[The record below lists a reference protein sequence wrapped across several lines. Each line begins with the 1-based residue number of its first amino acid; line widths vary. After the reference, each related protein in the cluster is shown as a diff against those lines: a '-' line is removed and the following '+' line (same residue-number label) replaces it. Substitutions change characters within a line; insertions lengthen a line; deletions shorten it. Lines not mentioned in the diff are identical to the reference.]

1 MKVVTRQ
8 FTAPQSDTLLR
19 ILAHRPRN
27 QDELL
32 LHSGGPVTDL
42 SGHSMLPALDSLRF
56 LFFEP
61 WGVEHSEGS
70 ALAGEV
76 ILGSPPPLVMI
87 RQRMVDG
94 RWISEEETRP
104 ASLDEA
110 LSEISEHEVNVQHS
124 GAYSTPVTPGGFAGL
139 LGYDLGRWSNS
150 VRLAHTPAP
159 GTLLGVLW
167 RCDAW
172 WVEERESGEL
182 RLIAL
187 EGHDWLDDELPEFAP
202 VEIPGRPESRVPES
216 ESDSE
221 HARKVEQIR
230 DSIRGGHLYQVNY
243 GRRWQSEMHGQPW
256 DAFLRMTR
264 SNPAPFASWMNVADH
279 GWAVAS
285 ASPERLLRLDSGL
298 ISTRPIKGTR
308 ARGANDAADLALRT
322 ELATS
327 PKEMAEHLMLVDLE
341 RHDLSAVC
349 EPGSVHWTDCRIEAL
364 ANVQHLVSGVE
375 GQLSSSTSAGEAL
388 SALFPGGSI
397 TGCPKVVTMSAID
410 ELEQAPRSAW
420 TGSIGHLN
428 QSAGQADWNILIRTM
443 EARSGPDNWH
453 ATVQAGGGV
462 VIDSNPADEVEE
474 ARWKAAAVTEATWG
488 FRTGFSSGELPER
501 EVGIL
506 PMPEV
511 EGVLGRI
518 RPSEFKPEQET
529 NQAHV
534 LLVDNL
540 DSFTNNIAESLH
552 RLGAKVTI
560 VEGRPAQDT
569 DPEAAVDDWLTTY
582 RPTHI
587 ILGPGPSRPE
597 ASPRSMELARRALAE
612 RLNRVNPSE
621 GDNPESPIPLL
632 GWCLGH
638 QALGRA
644 AGWNLIESPLGAVHG
659 APSKIRHDG
668 SALYQNTPED
678 AVLMRYNSLVLEQPE
693 STKIENESQLKVNAW
708 DASGSLVMGI
718 THTSLPIDGVQ
729 FHPESVGSPDGQG
742 LLRLFLATQA
752 IPRTSG
758 SATSKNEQAEQPQ
771 R

>member
-1 MKVVTRQ
+1 
-8 FTAPQSDTLLR
+8 
-19 ILAHRPRN
+19 
-27 QDELL
+27 
-32 LHSGGPVTDL
+32 
-42 SGHSMLPALDSLRF
+42 
-56 LFFEP
+56 
-61 WGVEHSEGS
+61 
-70 ALAGEV
+70 
-76 ILGSPPPLVMI
+76 MI

-110 LSEISEHEVNVQHS
+110 LSEISKHEVNVQS
-124 GAYSTPVTPGGFAGL
+124 SEVYSTPVTPGGFAGL

-375 GQLSSSTSAGEAL
+375 GQLSSSTSVGEAL

-410 ELEQAPRSAW
+410 ELEQSPRSAW
-420 TGSIGHLN
+420 TGSIGHFN

-518 RPSEFKPEQET
+518 RPSEFQPEQET

-621 GDNPESPIPLL
+621 GENPDSPIPLL

-659 APSKIRHDG
+659 EPSIIRHDG

-678 AVLMRYNSLVLEQPE
+678 AVLMRYNSLVLEQPD
-693 STKIENESQLKVNAW
+693 STKTENESKLKVNAW

-742 LLRLFLATQA
+742 LLRSFLKTQA

>member
-1 MKVVTRQ
+1 
-8 FTAPQSDTLLR
+8 
-19 ILAHRPRN
+19 
-27 QDELL
+27 
-32 LHSGGPVTDL
+32 
-42 SGHSMLPALDSLRF
+42 
-56 LFFEP
+56 
-61 WGVEHSEGS
+61 
-70 ALAGEV
+70 
-76 ILGSPPPLVMI
+76 MI

-110 LSEISEHEVNVQHS
+110 LSEISKHEVNVQS
-124 GAYSTPVTPGGFAGL
+124 SEVYSTPVTPGGFAGL

-187 EGHDWLDDELPEFAP
+187 EGHDWLDDELPEFSP

-375 GQLSSSTSAGEAL
+375 GQLSSSTSVGEAL

-410 ELEQAPRSAW
+410 ELEQSPRSAW
-420 TGSIGHLN
+420 TGSIGHFN

-518 RPSEFKPEQET
+518 RPSEFQPEQET

-621 GDNPESPIPLL
+621 GENPDSPIPLL

-659 APSKIRHDG
+659 EPSIIRHDG

-678 AVLMRYNSLVLEQPE
+678 AVLMRYNSLVLEQPD
-693 STKIENESQLKVNAW
+693 STKTENESKLKVNAW

-742 LLRLFLATQA
+742 LLRSFLKTQA

>member
-1 MKVVTRQ
+1 
-8 FTAPQSDTLLR
+8 
-19 ILAHRPRN
+19 
-27 QDELL
+27 
-32 LHSGGPVTDL
+32 
-42 SGHSMLPALDSLRF
+42 
-56 LFFEP
+56 
-61 WGVEHSEGS
+61 
-70 ALAGEV
+70 
-76 ILGSPPPLVMI
+76 
-87 RQRMVDG
+87 
-94 RWISEEETRP
+94 
-104 ASLDEA
+104 
-110 LSEISEHEVNVQHS
+110 
-124 GAYSTPVTPGGFAGL
+124 
-139 LGYDLGRWSNS
+139 
-150 VRLAHTPAP
+150 
-159 GTLLGVLW
+159 
-167 RCDAW
+167 
-172 WVEERESGEL
+172 
-182 RLIAL
+182 
-187 EGHDWLDDELPEFAP
+187 
-202 VEIPGRPESRVPES
+202 
-216 ESDSE
+216 
-221 HARKVEQIR
+221 
-230 DSIRGGHLYQVNY
+230 
-243 GRRWQSEMHGQPW
+243 
-256 DAFLRMTR
+256 
-264 SNPAPFASWMNVADH
+264 
-279 GWAVAS
+279 
-285 ASPERLLRLDSGL
+285 
-298 ISTRPIKGTR
+298 
-308 ARGANDAADLALRT
+308 
-322 ELATS
+322 
-327 PKEMAEHLMLVDLE
+327 
-341 RHDLSAVC
+341 
-349 EPGSVHWTDCRIEAL
+349 
-364 ANVQHLVSGVE
+364 
-375 GQLSSSTSAGEAL
+375 
-388 SALFPGGSI
+388 
-397 TGCPKVVTMSAID
+397 MSAID
-410 ELEQAPRSAW
+410 ELEQSPRSAW
-420 TGSIGHLN
+420 TGSIGHFN

-518 RPSEFKPEQET
+518 RPSEFQPEQET

-621 GDNPESPIPLL
+621 GENPDSPIPLL

-659 APSKIRHDG
+659 EPSIIRHDG

-678 AVLMRYNSLVLEQPE
+678 AVLMRYNSLVLEQPD
-693 STKIENESQLKVNAW
+693 STKTENESKLKVNAW

-742 LLRLFLATQA
+742 LLRSFLKTQA

>member
-1 MKVVTRQ
+1 
-8 FTAPQSDTLLR
+8 
-19 ILAHRPRN
+19 
-27 QDELL
+27 
-32 LHSGGPVTDL
+32 
-42 SGHSMLPALDSLRF
+42 
-56 LFFEP
+56 
-61 WGVEHSEGS
+61 
-70 ALAGEV
+70 
-76 ILGSPPPLVMI
+76 MI

-110 LSEISEHEVNVQHS
+110 LSEISKHEVNVQS
-124 GAYSTPVTPGGFAGL
+124 SEVYSTPVTPGGFAGL

-375 GQLSSSTSAGEAL
+375 GQLSSSTSVGEAL

-410 ELEQAPRSAW
+410 ELEQSPRSAW
-420 TGSIGHLN
+420 TGSIGHFN

-518 RPSEFKPEQET
+518 RPSEFQPEQET

-621 GDNPESPIPLL
+621 GENPDSPIPLL

-659 APSKIRHDG
+659 EPSIIRHDG

-678 AVLMRYNSLVLEQPE
+678 AVLMRYNSLVLEQPD
-693 STKIENESQLKVNAW
+693 STKTENESKLKVNAW

-742 LLRLFLATQA
+742 LLRSFLTTQA

>member
-1 MKVVTRQ
+1 
-8 FTAPQSDTLLR
+8 
-19 ILAHRPRN
+19 
-27 QDELL
+27 
-32 LHSGGPVTDL
+32 
-42 SGHSMLPALDSLRF
+42 MLPALDSLRF

-61 WGVEHSEGS
+61 WGVEHSDGS

-76 ILGSPPPLVMI
+76 ILGSPPSLVMI

-110 LSEISEHEVNVQHS
+110 LSEISEHEVNVQS
-124 GAYSTPVTPGGFAGL
+124 SEFYSTPVTPGGFAGL

-216 ESDSE
+216 ETDSE

-375 GQLSSSTSAGEAL
+375 GQLSSSTSVGEAL

-410 ELEQAPRSAW
+410 ELEQSPRSAW
-420 TGSIGHLN
+420 TGSIGHFN

-518 RPSEFKPEQET
+518 RPSEFKLEQET

-621 GDNPESPIPLL
+621 GENPDSPIPLL

-644 AGWNLIESPLGAVHG
+644 AGWDLIESPLGAVHG
-659 APSKIRHDG
+659 EPSIIRHDG

-678 AVLMRYNSLVLEQPE
+678 AVLMRYNSLVLEQPD
-693 STKIENESQLKVNAW
+693 STKTENESKLKVNAW

-718 THTSLPIDGVQ
+718 THPSLPIDGVQ

-742 LLRLFLATQA
+742 LLRSFLTTQA

>member
-1 MKVVTRQ
+1 
-8 FTAPQSDTLLR
+8 
-19 ILAHRPRN
+19 
-27 QDELL
+27 
-32 LHSGGPVTDL
+32 
-42 SGHSMLPALDSLRF
+42 MLPALDSLRF
-56 LFFEP
+56 LFLEP
-61 WGVEHSEGS
+61 WGVEHSDGS

-110 LSEISEHEVNVQHS
+110 LSEISKHEVNVQS
-124 GAYSTPVTPGGFAGL
+124 SEVYSTPVTPGGFAGL

-202 VEIPGRPESRVPES
+202 VEIPGRPEARVPES

-221 HARKVEQIR
+221 HALKVEQIR

-375 GQLSSSTSAGEAL
+375 GQLSSSTSVGEAL

-410 ELEQAPRSAW
+410 ELEQSPRSAW
-420 TGSIGHLN
+420 TGSIL
-428 QSAGQADWNILIRTM
+428 SLI
-443 EARSGPDNWH
+443 
-453 ATVQAGGGV
+453 
-462 VIDSNPADEVEE
+462 
-474 ARWKAAAVTEATWG
+474 
-488 FRTGFSSGELPER
+488 
-501 EVGIL
+501 
-506 PMPEV
+506 
-511 EGVLGRI
+511 
-518 RPSEFKPEQET
+518 
-529 NQAHV
+529 
-534 LLVDNL
+534 
-540 DSFTNNIAESLH
+540 
-552 RLGAKVTI
+552 
-560 VEGRPAQDT
+560 
-569 DPEAAVDDWLTTY
+569 
-582 RPTHI
+582 HI
-587 ILGPGPSRPE
+587 
-597 ASPRSMELARRALAE
+597 
-612 RLNRVNPSE
+612 
-621 GDNPESPIPLL
+621 
-632 GWCLGH
+632 
-638 QALGRA
+638 
-644 AGWNLIESPLGAVHG
+644 
-659 APSKIRHDG
+659 
-668 SALYQNTPED
+668 
-678 AVLMRYNSLVLEQPE
+678 
-693 STKIENESQLKVNAW
+693 
-708 DASGSLVMGI
+708 
-718 THTSLPIDGVQ
+718 
-729 FHPESVGSPDGQG
+729 
-742 LLRLFLATQA
+742 
-752 IPRTSG
+752 
-758 SATSKNEQAEQPQ
+758 
-771 R
+771 

>member
-1 MKVVTRQ
+1 
-8 FTAPQSDTLLR
+8 
-19 ILAHRPRN
+19 
-27 QDELL
+27 
-32 LHSGGPVTDL
+32 
-42 SGHSMLPALDSLRF
+42 MLPALDSLRF

-61 WGVEHSEGS
+61 WGVEHSDGS

-76 ILGSPPPLVMI
+76 ILGAPSPLVLV
-87 RQRMVDG
+87 RQRMVNG

-110 LSEISEHEVNVQHS
+110 LSIISEHEVIVQES
-124 GAYSTPVTPGGFAGL
+124 EASSIPVTPGGFAGL

-150 VRLAHTPAP
+150 VRLTHTPDP

-172 WVEERESGEL
+172 WVDERESGQL

-187 EGHDWLDDELPEFAP
+187 EGHDWLNEELPVLDP

-221 HARKVEQIR
+221 HARKVEKIR

-285 ASPERLLRLDSGL
+285 ASPERLLRLDSG
-298 ISTRPIKGTR
+298 IVSTRPIKGTR
-308 ARGANDAADLALRT
+308 ARGASDETDLALRT

-341 RHDLSAVC
+341 RHDLSSVC
-349 EPGSVHWTDCRIEAL
+349 EAGSVHWTDCRIEAL

-375 GQLSSSTSAGEAL
+375 GQLSSAASAGEAL

-397 TGCPKVVTMSAID
+397 TGCPKVVTMAAID

-443 EARSGPDNWH
+443 EARSGPDNWY

-462 VIDSNPADEVEE
+462 VIDSSPAAEVEE

-488 FRTGFSSGELPER
+488 FRTGFSSEELPER

-518 RPSEFKPEQET
+518 RPSELEPEPKT

-560 VEGRPAQDT
+560 VEGRPAKDT
-569 DPEAAVDDWLTTY
+569 DPEATVDDWLTTH

-597 ASPRSMELARRALAE
+597 ASPRSMELAHRALDA
-612 RLNRVNPSE
+612 RLNPN
-621 GDNPESPIPLL
+621 SPIPLL

-659 APSKIRHDG
+659 VPSKIRHDG
-668 SALYQNTPED
+668 SALYHNTPED
-678 AVLMRYNSLVLEQPE
+678 AVLMRYNSLVLEQPD
-693 STKIENESQLKVNAW
+693 SSKTENKSQLKVNAW

-718 THTSLPIDGVQ
+718 THPSLPIDGVQ

-742 LLRLFLATQA
+742 LLESFLKTQA
-752 IPRTSG
+752 TLRTSG
-758 SATSKNEQAEQPQ
+758 GATSKHEQAEQPQ

>member
-1 MKVVTRQ
+1 
-8 FTAPQSDTLLR
+8 
-19 ILAHRPRN
+19 
-27 QDELL
+27 
-32 LHSGGPVTDL
+32 
-42 SGHSMLPALDSLRF
+42 
-56 LFFEP
+56 
-61 WGVEHSEGS
+61 
-70 ALAGEV
+70 
-76 ILGSPPPLVMI
+76 MI

-110 LSEISEHEVNVQHS
+110 LSEISRHEVNVQS
-124 GAYSTPVTPGGFAGL
+124 SEVYSTPVTPGGFAGL

-243 GRRWQSEMHGQPW
+243 GRRWQSEMHGHPW

-375 GQLSSSTSAGEAL
+375 GQLSSSTSVGEAL

-410 ELEQAPRSAW
+410 ELEQSPRSAW
-420 TGSIGHLN
+420 TGSIGHFN

-501 EVGIL
+501 EVGVL

-518 RPSEFKPEQET
+518 RPSEFQPEQKT

-621 GDNPESPIPLL
+621 GENPDSPIPLL

-659 APSKIRHDG
+659 EPSIIRHDG

-678 AVLMRYNSLVLEQPE
+678 AVLMRYNSLVLEQPD
-693 STKIENESQLKVNAW
+693 STKTENESKLKVNAW

-742 LLRLFLATQA
+742 LLRSFLTTQA

>member
-8 FTAPQSDTLLR
+8 FPTPQSDTLLR

-61 WGVEHSEGS
+61 WGVEHSDGS

-76 ILGSPPPLVMI
+76 ILGSPPPLVLV

-110 LSEISEHEVNVQHS
+110 LSEISEHEVIVQAS
-124 GAYSTPVTPGGFAGL
+124 AASSIPVTPGGFAGL
-139 LGYDLGRWSNS
+139 LGYDLGRWSNP

-172 WVEERESGEL
+172 WVDERASGEL

-187 EGHDWLDDELPEFAP
+187 EGHDWLDDELPVLAP
-202 VEIPGRPESRVPES
+202 VESPGRPESRVPES

-264 SNPAPFASWMNVADH
+264 SNPAPFSSWMNVADH
-279 GWAVAS
+279 GWAIAS

-308 ARGANDAADLALRT
+308 ARGASDAVDLALRT

-327 PKEMAEHLMLVDLE
+327 AKEMAEHLMLVDLE
-341 RHDLSAVC
+341 RHDLSSVC

-364 ANVQHLVSGVE
+364 ANVQHLVSGVG
-375 GQLSSSTSAGEAL
+375 GQLSSETSAGEAL

-397 TGCPKVVTMSAID
+397 TGCPKIVTMAAID
-410 ELEQAPRSAW
+410 ELEKAPRSAW

-443 EARSGPDNWH
+443 EARSGPDNWY

-462 VIDSNPADEVEE
+462 VIDSSPADEVEE

-488 FRTGFSSGELPER
+488 FRTGFSSEELPER

-506 PMPEV
+506 PIPEV

-569 DPEAAVDDWLTTY
+569 NPEATVDDWLTTY

-621 GDNPESPIPLL
+621 GDNSDSPIPLL

-659 APSKIRHDG
+659 VPSRIHHDG
-668 SALYQNTPED
+668 SALYQNTPEE
-678 AVLMRYNSLVLEQPE
+678 AVLMRYNSLVLEQPD
-693 STKIENESQLKVNAW
+693 SAKIENKSQLKVNAW

-718 THTSLPIDGVQ
+718 THPSLPIDGVQ

-742 LLRLFLATQA
+742 LLRSFLSTQA
-752 IPRTSG
+752 TPRTSG
-758 SATSKNEQAEQPQ
+758 GATSKHEQAEQPQ